1 MASAYQAKVSGVQAK
16 GTAIAAR
23 KKEADYAK
31 KIKDF
36 KKTKQN
42 EISRLASRTDDKGLK
57 GKISYNNDVRMAD
70 AVLKDAN
77 SRLAVAR
84 KIQKKNSAMAIDAD
98 KTSTR
103 ANDYAAIVTRKE
115 AGVKKNSKTVN
126 KVYRSIGK

>member
-16 GTAIAAR
+16 GAAIAAR

-31 KIKDF
+31 KVKDY

-42 EISRLASRTDDKGLK
+42 EINKLVDRTDSNGLK
-57 GKISYNNDVRMAD
+57 NKISYNNDIRMAD
-70 AVLKDAN
+70 AVAKDAN
-77 SRLAVAR
+77 KKLAVAR
-84 KIQKKNSAMAIDAD
+84 KIEKKNTTMAIDAD

-103 ANDYAAIVTRKE
+103 ANDYAAIMNRKE

-126 KVYRSIGK
+126 KIYRPIGK